1 MFFWFQTIVFL
12 QMLAVTSQSTVL
24 GTLYMLS
31 SWGREIISTGFFTFF
46 PQDTLDVLHLETY
59 KG

>member
-46 PQDTLDVLHLETY
+46 SQDTLDVLHLETY